1 MKSLGFILIIS
12 FTLSIFSR
20 IDTGMPKIYDTSY
33 MNLFFVGGPRLQMT
47 KSNKGSLK
55 ELEKENERKMHQMQE
70 QQRVED
76 IYRKYLASRIKSSLI
91 SDFLTSRY

>member
-1 MKSLGFILIIS
+1 MG
-12 FTLSIFSR
+12 T
-20 IDTGMPKIYDTSY
+20 PKIYDTSY

-47 KSNKGSLK
+47 KTNKESLI
-55 ELEKENERKMHQMQE
+55 ELEKENERKLQQKQE

-76 IYRKYLASRIKSSLI
+76 IYRKYLASRIKSSLK